1 MRDGGEYSV
10 RLYLFLIRVCSG
22 VISMLLHR
30 KSRCVKLRRGVF
42 PFWVSYILFAD
53 TCLCMNPPWK
63 PPWSLPSSNLLGVEN
78 EEFSDDSTDLPRSLM
93 VSVSLHMPILWW
105 LHLMESKKRGV
116 SLLLCTAMTFQR
128 STIATLL
135 SKSCPLCW
143 MQVGASLLYVWA
155 TLTASRRSTQ
165 TETTKHAPQIV

>member
-1 MRDGGEYSV
+1 MRDAGKYTV
-10 RLYLFLIRVCSG
+10 RLYLFLIRVCVG
-22 VISMLLHR
+22 VIGMLLHR

-42 PFWVSYILFAD
+42 PFWVSYILFVD

-63 PPWSLPSSNLLGVEN
+63 PPWSLPNLLGVKDED
-78 EEFSDDSTDLPRSLM
+78 FSDDSIDLSRSLV

-116 SLLLCTAMTFQR
+116 SLLLCTVMTFQR

-155 TLTASRRSTQ
+155 TLTANRQSAQRD
-165 TETTKHAPQIV
+165 TTKHIPQIV